1 MDKKSIQNRSDD
13 SLSDLA
19 GRDAIL
25 AMLAAGMT
33 DLNARIAAADPETP
47 DEEALHLKRVRTLGY
62 LANQHRKLQRDRDLE
77 ALTEELELLQA
88 EGLGQ

>member
-1 MDKKSIQNRSDD
+1 MRNHTNDRISEPKSNGSD
-13 SLSDLA
+13 
-19 GRDAIL
+19 RDAVL
-25 AMLAAGMT
+25 AMLDAGMA
-33 DLNARIAAADPETP
+33 DLNARIAAADPQTP

-88 EGLGQ
+88 TELGQ